1 MSHQVFE
8 QSCKL
13 FHQTGELDEGG
24 PQVRAVPAHEV
35 TPELVQSLSVILL
48 ILHMLCEEEKKKKTP
63 MVQHCASILH
73 HGVIEFLHLIG
84 QEVIGSIA
92 TRAADANLRD

>member
-48 ILHMLCEEEKKKKTP
+48 ILHMLCEEEKKNTHGSTLCIYFTP
-63 MVQHCASILH
+63 WCY
-73 HGVIEFLHLIG
+73 
-84 QEVIGSIA
+84 
-92 TRAADANLRD
+92 